1 MGIRENLE
9 KVRKN
14 IYKAAERVGRNPE
27 EIKLVVVT
35 KNRSI
40 QEIKEVLD
48 CGHRVLGE
56 NRFQEAKP
64 KIELL
69 PPDIEWHFI
78 GHLQTNK
85 AKHVAQMFYMIHS
98 LDRLHLAEALQKA
111 GEKLDIT
118 LKCLVEVNV
127 AGEETKFGLHPD
139 DVIPFLRTV
148 SEKFDRI
155 NILGL
160 MTMAPYFAD
169 PEDTRP
175 IFRRLR
181 EMYEEIAQLHLPRVE
196 MRYLSM
202 GMTNDYQVAVEEGAN
217 IVRIGTAIFSG

>member
-1 MGIRENLE
+1 M
-9 KVRKN
+9 
-14 IYKAAERVGRNPE
+14 
-27 EIKLVVVT
+27 KLVVVT
-35 KNRSI
+35 KNRTI
-40 QEIKEVLD
+40 QEIKEVLA

-64 KIELL
+64 KIEQL

-85 AKHVAQMFYMIHS
+85 AKQVARMFYMIHS

-127 AGEETKFGLHPD
+127 AGEETKFGIAPEDTINL
-139 DVIPFLRTV
+139 IRTI
-148 SEKFDRI
+148 SERFDRI

-160 MTMAPYFAD
+160 MTMAPYFAE

-181 EMYEEIAQLHLPRVE
+181 EIYNEIAQLQLPRVE

-202 GMTNDYQVAVEEGAN
+202 GMTNDYTVAVEEGAN
-217 IVRIGTAIFSG
+217 IVRIGTAIFG